1 MRALAQ
7 SLLNRTYW
15 PGAAIDRVVY
25 CTAPIHGQ
33 ANTSGAR
40 DQDVYLKA
48 LRATGSADRVELG
61 KYVEKVKVAPLA
73 TRDAKGRPIL
83 QRPAWPVMVK
93 NSAGDMPDAMFMAS
107 FAYREEKGSDVN
119 VASHLLL
126 DELTGAVDA
135 AMVISNDSDLRFPIE
150 EARRRVPV
158 GTVNPS
164 INRLAGDLKGTATAG
179 AGRHWWRQLAA
190 GDVIAHQL
198 PDLAGGFHRPEGW

>member
-1 MRALAQ
+1 MGPSGANRTLFRVRVGVYIDGFNLYFGARGLCGRGVPGWRWLDVRALAQ

-107 FAYREEKGSDVN
+107 FAYRERRAQTSTSRHTCCSTSSP
-119 VASHLLL
+119 APS
-126 DELTGAVDA
+126 T
-135 AMVISNDSDLRFPIE
+135 LR
-150 EARRRVPV
+150 
-158 GTVNPS
+158 
-164 INRLAGDLKGTATAG
+164 
-179 AGRHWWRQLAA
+179 W
-190 GDVIAHQL
+190 
-198 PDLAGGFHRPEGW
+198 